1 MGFVTPTEVQARA
14 IPPLR
19 RGEDLI
25 GQAQTGTGKTAAFGI
40 PIVEKIDPSSSHVQ
54 ALILTP
60 TRELCVQVDRRD
72 RAHRP
77 VPRRAHRRHLR
88 RLGHGPPD
96 RGPQARRA
104 GRGRDAG
111 PRARPHPPPRAAARP
126 GQHRHP
132 RRGRPHARHGL
143 HRRRRD
149 DPRPLAAERQTAL
162 FSATMPYAILRI
174 CDRFMKPNPAHVTV
188 RPDLRTVET
197 VRQLVYFVAEQDKVA
212 ALVELNEHYGFDRLL
227 VFRHTQIGV
236 DRLAATLKRRGKNVA
251 ALHGGLSQRE
261 RDRTLAAFRA
271 GKIQFLIATNVAS
284 RGLDITDLP
293 YVLSF
298 DIPEDADTY
307 VHRIGRTGRAG
318 ARGDRHHV
326 RRRVGP
332 RRLGGDPRRGRG
344 QGRGRPS
351 STSTAARVGADEPSQ
366 RRCDAGPAWMAFE
379 PRGSSRL
386 RRSLVALGPGRR
398 ARSWAPPRSP
408 VDAPQRAA
416 TMADGP
422 SRSSI
427 GETARRRA
435 ARSAAPTRLEPL
447 ETSGEPSSVAV
458 PERRRPREV
467 DRQRRRERSLG
478 PARTPARRGRG
489 RLRRFTHYIAARHPT
504 IRSASS
510 PTTGEAASPGAVAG
524 CGGDGPRVRD

>member
-1 MGFVTPTEVQARA
+1 LPDTHTQRARPRRHRAARPSDPVATEVASDAESQAPSELEAAVLAAASGYRFGEIEVPATIARAIESMGFVTPTEVQARS

-40 PIVEKIDPSSSHVQ
+40 PIVEKVDPSGRYVQ
-54 ALILTP
+54 ALVLTP
-60 TRELCVQVDRRD
+60 TRELCVQVTEEIERIGRF
-72 RAHRP
+72 
-77 VPRRAHRRHLR
+77 
-88 RLGHGPPD
+88 
-96 RGPQARRA
+96 RGVHSVAIYGGSSMDKQISALKRGAQVVVGTP
-104 GRGRDAG
+104 GRVLD
-111 PRARPHPPPRAAARP
+111 
-126 GQHRHP
+126 
-132 RRGRPHARHGL
+132 L
-143 HRRRRD
+143 IRRRELLLDRVHTVILD
-149 DPRPLAAERQTAL
+149 EADRMLDMGFIVDVETILSRAPRSRQTAL

-318 ARGDRHHV
+318 REGTAITF
-326 RRRVGP
+326 VGEWDLDAWEAI
-332 RRLGGDPRRGRG
+332 R
-344 QGRGRPS
+344 
-351 STSTAARVGADEPSQ
+351 AEVGAEVEVGELD
-366 RRCDAGPAWMAFE
+366 
-379 PRGSSRL
+379 L
-386 RRSLVALGPGRR
+386 YGPG
-398 ARSWAPPRSP
+398 
-408 VDAPQRAA
+408 
-416 TMADGP
+416 
-422 SRSSI
+422 
-427 GETARRRA
+427 
-435 ARSAAPTRLEPL
+435 
-447 ETSGEPSSVAV
+447 
-458 PERRRPREV
+458 
-467 DRQRRRERSLG
+467 
-478 PARTPARRGRG
+478 
-489 RLRRFTHYIAARHPT
+489 
-504 IRSASS
+504 
-510 PTTGEAASPGAVAG
+510 
-524 CGGDGPRVRD
+524 